1 MAESPRVQDE
11 PPLAGALYGEL
22 RALAAFH
29 LQGER
34 PEHTLRPTD
43 IVHEAF
49 LRLKTHLE
57 REKLERT
64 HLVALVSQ
72 CMRRVLVDH
81 ARARAAAKRP
91 SSNLRVTLAECAR
104 VTDRGFE
111 DVLDLHLTLER
122 FAAMD
127 PRAAQV
133 TEMMIFGGFT
143 QEEVAV
149 HLGVSVRT
157 VGGDF
162 AIAKAWMRRE
172 LAGGGS
178 A

>member
-1 MAESPRVQDE
+1 MVDSPHMDDGH
-11 PPLAGALYGEL
+11 PLAGTLYAEL

-29 LQGER
+29 LQSER
-34 PEHTLRPTD
+34 PEHTLRPTE

-57 REKLERT
+57 RAKLERT

-91 SSNLRVTLAECAR
+91 SSNLRVTLSDAAR
-104 VTDRGFE
+104 VTDRSFE
-111 DVLDLHLTLER
+111 DVLDLHLTLGR
-122 FAAMD
+122 FAEAD
-127 PRAAQV
+127 PRAARV

-143 QEEVAV
+143 QEEVASC
-149 HLGVSVRT
+149 LGVSERT
-157 VGGDF
+157 VRGDF
-162 AIAKAWMRRE
+162 AIAKAWMKRE
-172 LAGGGS
+172 LAG